1 MSEFQPDIHTV
12 LTIGNT
18 RYEFLPHVILPNEV
32 QKFPREQTIT
42 YQLRNLADKKL
53 WALKVSNAGYRD
65 RRIVQTTAA
74 LYPLRKLPG
83 LSAANR
89 LCLNK
94 AHYPELLAA
103 YPALE
108 YALLMPW
115 IPGRTWAGFMAD
127 AGASAQYTREQALAL
142 ALTTAVSLSG
152 LESRRFAH
160 TDIAGDN
167 VIILNVGR
175 IELID
180 LEGFYMPDLP
190 APATPSRG
198 WQGYQHRQLG
208 PRGNYR
214 PDGDRYA
221 GAMLLTEMLTWW
233 NSLVR
238 AATPEEYDAL
248 FQAQGQ
254 EAAQS
259 QERRMRIVRKTLLDL
274 SPRLASLFDQAWSS
288 PDLAACPELGTW
300 MLRLLELQSWQH

>member
-1 MSEFQPDIHTV
+1 MPEFQPDIYTT
-12 LTIGNT
+12 LMIGT
-18 RYEFLPHVILPNEV
+18 GQYEFLPHTVLPGEV

-42 YQLRNLADKKL
+42 YQLRNTADKSM
-53 WALKVSNAGYRD
+53 WALKVSNSGYRD
-65 RRIVQTTAA
+65 RRIRQITAA
-74 LYPLRKLPG
+74 LTRFRKLPG
-83 LSAANR
+83 LRAANR

-94 AHYPELLAA
+94 THYPELIAR

-127 AGASAQYTREQALAL
+127 AGASAKYTKEQALQL
-142 ALTTAVSLSG
+142 ALTTAVCLSS
-152 LESRRFAH
+152 LESRRLAH

-167 VIILNVGR
+167 VIILNFGR

-190 APATPSRG
+190 PPATPSRG
-198 WQGYQHRQLG
+198 WQGYQHRHLG
-208 PRGNYR
+208 QQGNYR

-233 NSLVR
+233 SSLVR

-254 EAAQS
+254 EPTES
-259 QERRMRIVRKTLLDL
+259 QDRRLKIVRNTLLGI
-274 SPRLASLFDQAWSS
+274 SPRLSTLFDQAWSS
-288 PDLAACPELGTW
+288 SDLANCPELGTW
-300 MLRLLELQSWQH
+300 TLRLLELQP